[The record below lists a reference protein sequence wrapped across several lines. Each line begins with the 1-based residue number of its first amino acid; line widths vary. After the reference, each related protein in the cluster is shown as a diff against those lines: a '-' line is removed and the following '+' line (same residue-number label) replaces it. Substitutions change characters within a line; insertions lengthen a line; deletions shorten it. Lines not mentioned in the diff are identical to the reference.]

1 MTVERSSQREPSSAA
16 YRTSTGTPPVLVER
30 ANDVAI
36 VRLNRPE
43 RRNALDRPAVEALAA
58 ALADVAAGSSRVVVL
73 AGAGPSFCAGL
84 DLSTDFGGAGEKDI
98 RAGHEFMRTAVQAVI
113 ALREMRQPV
122 IAAVQGH
129 AVGAGFSFAALAD
142 MRIVAPDARFN
153 AGFVKLGMSAGDLGL
168 SWVLPRQVGAG
179 VAAQLFYSGGHWDA
193 VDAVRVGF
201 APRIEDDALGAA
213 LELAHEIAALP
224 AFAVQQ
230 TKELLNASLG
240 VSGLREHLGLEM
252 RTQVLCSVTDE
263 HLAAVRRFRALRSGA
278 AQESSAADRGP
289 APSVR

>member
-1 MTVERSSQREPSSAA
+1 MSDSTAIDRRSQVKAATVHRASAEP
-16 YRTSTGTPPVLVER
+16 RPPVSVEH
-30 ANDVAI
+30 AGDVAI
-36 VRLNRPE
+36 VTLDRPE

-58 ALADVAAGSSRVVVL
+58 ALADVAASSSRVVVL

-84 DLSTDFGGAGEKDI
+84 DLTTDFGGAGSKDF
-98 RAGHEFMRTAVQAVI
+98 RAGHEFMSTAVRAVV

-142 MRIVAPDARFN
+142 IRILAPDTRFN
-153 AGFVKLGMSAGDLGL
+153 AGFVRLGMSAGDLGL

-179 VAAQLFYSGGHWDA
+179 VAAELFYSGGQWGA

-201 APRIEDDALGAA
+201 ATRIEEDALAAA
-213 LELAHEIAALP
+213 LELAHEIAAWP

-240 VSGLREHLGLEM
+240 MSGLREHLGLEM
-252 RTQVLCSVTDE
+252 RTQVLCSLSDE
-263 HLAAVRRFRALRSGA
+263 HLAAVRRFRASRSGA
-278 AQESSAADRGP
+278 VQE
-289 APSVR
+289 